1 MRYSDTLMKCK
12 VISLQSKP
20 ERRAHITQEFGKQG
34 IDFEFFDAIT
44 PDQVTRLAKQHGLA
58 LDGAFLTEG
67 EKACFM
73 SHVCLW
79 QQMIDENLS
88 YLAVFEDDVYLGE
101 NAHLFFGDDG
111 WLKDNDLDFVK
122 TETFLQKRKLS
133 KDSISTMDHRAL
145 HVLKESHLG
154 AAGYILSRKAALQLL
169 TIIKSFNAQQMQPID
184 VIIFEDLIKDSEA
197 ISIHQLLPAICI
209 QEFILKP
216 ETLSMPSSLENE
228 RQIKRKQ
235 KPKRSIGK
243 KLKGELSNAIRKS
256 FGQFTRTK
264 IEFR

>member
-1 MRYSDTLMKCK
+1 MKCM

-20 ERRAHITQEFGKQG
+20 ERRTHITQEFSKQG

-44 PDQVTRLAKQHGLA
+44 PDQVAKLATRHGLA

-79 QQMIDENLS
+79 QQMIDENLE
-88 YLAVFEDDVYLGE
+88 YLAVFEDDIYLGE
-101 NAHLFFGDDG
+101 NAHLFFNDDE
-111 WLKDNDLDFVK
+111 WLRVNGLDFVK
-122 TETFLQKRKLS
+122 TETFLQKRKLA
-133 KDSISTMDHRAL
+133 KESISTLDQRSL

-154 AAGYILSRKAALQLL
+154 AAGYILSQKSAVQLL
-169 TIIKSFNAQQMQPID
+169 AIIRSLNAEYIQPID
-184 VIIFEDLIKDSEA
+184 VIVFEDLIKDPEA
-197 ISIHQLLPAICI
+197 ILVHQLLPAICI

-216 ETLSMPSSLENE
+216 ETLSMPSSLEDE
-228 RQIKRKQ
+228 RLIKRKHR
-235 KPKRSIGK
+235 PKRSISK
-243 KLKGELSNAIRKS
+243 KLKGELSNAFRKS
-256 FGQFTRTK
+256 FGQLVRTK

>member
-111 WLKDNDLDFVK
+111 WLKDNGLDFVK
-122 TETFLQKRKLS
+122 TETFLQERKLEN
-133 KDSISTMDHRAL
+133 DAIILMDNRQAAR
-145 HVLKESHLG
+145 LKEQHLG
-154 AAGYILSRKAALQLL
+154 TAGYIIGLKAA
-169 TIIKSFNAQQMQPID
+169 TS
-184 VIIFEDLIKDSEA
+184 LIKYAQSLPSQEISA
-197 ISIHQLLPAICI
+197 IDQLMFNHYLDVLDGLPIYQIYPALCA
-209 QEFILKP
+209 QEFILFP
-216 ETLSMPSSLENE
+216 NQNNMPSSIE
-228 RQIKRKQ
+228 IARKQ
-235 KPKRSIGK
+235 SKQNKPKRSLSEKI
-243 KLKGELSNAIRKS
+243 KGELSNAVRKS
-256 FGQFTRTK
+256 FGKFYRTK
-264 IEFR
+264 IDFR

>member
-122 TETFLQKRKLS
+122 TETVLQERKLGGLGVEL
-133 KDSISTMDHRAL
+133 MDGRKAYPLFEFHF
-145 HVLKESHLG
+145 G
-154 AAGYILSRKAALQLL
+154 AGGYIISLRSAHALISHSRSLSYKDIL
-169 TIIKSFNAQQMQPID
+169 PID
-184 VIIFEDLIKDSEA
+184 DVIFGQVLYSKMLP
-197 ISIHQLLPAICI
+197 IHQVMPALVI
-209 QEFILKP
+209 QECILNP
-216 ETLSMPSSLENE
+216 EFDTFPSSLEAD
-228 RQIKRKQ
+228 RCMRRKA
-235 KPKRSIGK
+235 KPKRSLSDKI
-243 KLKGELSNAIRKS
+243 KGELSNAFRKT
-256 FGQFTRTK
+256 FGKLTRTK
-264 IEFR
+264 ITFR